1 MKRAVRT
8 VLRLIAAGL
17 LLFGGLELALE
28 FLRRRMPESH
38 LSIWRCLAGTLLL
51 ALGVGLYAASARLAE
66 RWTDEFD
73 E

>member
-17 LLFGGLELALE
+17 MLFGGLELGLE
-28 FLRRRMPESH
+28 FLRRNLPETRIS
-38 LSIWRCLAGTLLL
+38 LWRCLIGALLLVLGGTLF
-51 ALGVGLYAASARLAE
+51 AASARLAE
-66 RWTDEFD
+66 QWTDDLD